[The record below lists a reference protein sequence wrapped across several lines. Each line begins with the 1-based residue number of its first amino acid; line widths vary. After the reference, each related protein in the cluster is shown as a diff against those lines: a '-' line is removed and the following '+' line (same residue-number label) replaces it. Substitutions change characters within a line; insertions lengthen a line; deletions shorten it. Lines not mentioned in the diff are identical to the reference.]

1 MNLDGKHVLITGGAG
16 GIGAAIA
23 ELFAEKGAVITVT
36 DLQQE
41 LGNQLV
47 ARLGP
52 KHRFVTLDVSKYE
65 AWTSAVESLPPIDI
79 LILNAGTSTR
89 PKDAPYFDDPLKWI
103 KPHHLH
109 KLFGVNVAG
118 VVNGI
123 NACLPSLESRS
134 GATVFVTSSTSGIRP
149 FLEDPLYV
157 LTKYSLVG
165 FVGALGP
172 TFEAKGMRII
182 CVCPNGIDTP
192 GLPREPAAKKRAA
205 QTFSSPRFMAEAF
218 LEIYGKAK
226 SGEVWIGGAQ
236 QPPRRHDTP
245 LCLPIDGK
253 SEALGPVT
261 SRA

>member
-1 MNLDGKHVLITGGAG
+1 MNLDGKHVLITGGAS

-23 ELFAEKGAVITVT
+23 ELFAEKGAVLTVT
-36 DLQQE
+36 DVQQE
-41 LGNQLV
+41 LGNHLV

-192 GLPREPAAKKRAA
+192 GLPHEPAAKKREA
-205 QTFSSPRFMAEAF
+205 QTFSSPRFMADRG
-218 LEIYGKAK
+218 L
-226 SGEVWIGGAQ
+226 
-236 QPPRRHDTP
+236 
-245 LCLPIDGK
+245 
-253 SEALGPVT
+253 
-261 SRA
+261 